1 MSEAHQSLAAEA
13 RTHRGLAA
21 LLAALATVSPFSIDT
36 FFPSFPAI
44 EAQFGL
50 SAWQMQQTLTTY
62 LVPFAMMSLILGPLS
77 DALGRRPVVLVGLMV
92 YTAASVGCAVAP
104 GFAWLL
110 AFRAVQGMS
119 AGVGLAIG
127 RAIVRDI
134 HEGPAAQRLMSAVT
148 MIFGIAPA
156 IAPVVGGWIH
166 VLLGWRSVFG
176 FMVCIG
182 VALII
187 VSYRHLPETHPQERR
202 APLHPGNLAR
212 TAWRISS
219 DHEFLV
225 LALAAG
231 FTICAMMTYLAAAPV
246 IVLGLW
252 HLGETQF
259 AQLFAPI
266 IVGFMLGAWLSG
278 RLAGRIAGARQIAFG
293 YAISIGS
300 AALVLVLHL
309 TVRPLPII
317 AQQVLIGIDAV
328 GVQLVMPVLVL
339 RMLDLFPASRGSAAS
354 VQSCIM
360 LLIAALQIGVVVP
373 TLAAVLWHLGAG
385 SLGCTL
391 VGCALWRIAH
401 QPGAVAGSMRAA
413 RQSPNL

>member
-1 MSEAHQSLAAEA
+1 MSEAHQTLAAEA

-44 EAQFGL
+44 ESQFGL
-50 SAWQMQQTLTTY
+50 TAWQMQQTLSTY
-62 LVPFAMMSLILGPLS
+62 LVPFAIMSLVLGPLS
-77 DALGRRPVVLVGLMV
+77 DALGRRPVVLVGLIV
-92 YTAASVGCAVAP
+92 YSAASVGCALAP

-127 RAIVRDI
+127 RAIVRDV

-156 IAPVVGGWIH
+156 IAPVIGGWIH

-182 VALII
+182 AALIV
-187 VSYRHLPETHPQERR
+187 VSYLHLPETHPEERR
-202 APLHPGNLAR
+202 SPLHPGTLAR
-212 TAWRISS
+212 TAWRIAS

-231 FTICAMMTYLAAAPV
+231 VTICTMMTYLAAAPV
-246 IVLGLW
+246 IVLSLW
-252 HLGETQF
+252 HLRETQF
-259 AQLFAPI
+259 AWLFVPI
-266 IVGFMLGAWLSG
+266 IAGFMLGAWLSG
-278 RLAGRIAGARQIAFG
+278 RLAGRIAGARQIGLG

-300 AALVLVLHL
+300 GALVLVLHL
-309 TVRPLPII
+309 TVQPLPIVV
-317 AQQVLIGIDAV
+317 QEVLIGIDAI
-328 GVQLVMPVLVL
+328 GVQLIMPVLVL

-354 VQSCIM
+354 VQSCTM
-360 LLIAALQIGVVVP
+360 LLIAALQIGIIVP
-373 TLAAVLWHLGAG
+373 MLAGALWHFAAG
-385 SLGCTL
+385 SLACTL
-391 VGCALWRIAH
+391 LGCALWCIAP

-413 RQSPNL
+413 RQPPNL

>member
-1 MSEAHQSLAAEA
+1 MSAAQQSLAAEA
-13 RTHRGLAA
+13 RTHRGLAV

-50 SAWQMQQTLTTY
+50 SAWQMQQTLTSY
-62 LVPFAMMSLILGPLS
+62 LVPFAIMSLILGPLS
-77 DALGRRPVVLVGLMV
+77 DALGRRPVVLVGLIV
-92 YTAASVGCAVAP
+92 YAAASVGCAVAP

-127 RAIVRDI
+127 RAIVRDM

-182 VALII
+182 AALIV
-187 VSYRHLPETHPQERR
+187 VSYLHLPETHPQERR
-202 APLHPGNLAR
+202 APLHPGKLAR
-212 TAWRISS
+212 TAWRISA

-231 FTICAMMTYLAAAPV
+231 CTICAMMTYLAAAPV

-252 HLGETQF
+252 RLRETQF
-259 AQLFAPI
+259 AWLFAPI
-266 IVGFMLGAWLSG
+266 IAGFILGAWLSG
-278 RLAGRIAGARQIAFG
+278 RLAGRIAGARQIGRG
-293 YAISIGS
+293 YALSIGA
-300 AALVLVLHL
+300 AALVLLLHL
-309 TVRPLPII
+309 TVHPLPIVV
-317 AQQVLIGIDAV
+317 QEVLIGIDAV

-339 RMLDLFPASRGSAAS
+339 RMLDLFPSSRGSAAS

-360 LLIAALQIGVVVP
+360 LLLGALQIGVIVP
-373 TLAAVLWHLGAG
+373 LLSGALWHFAAG
-385 SLGCTL
+385 SLACTL
-391 VGCALWRIAH
+391 LGCALWRIAH
-401 QPGAVAGSMRAA
+401 QPGTVAGSMCAA